1 MPRFMPGGPPPALR
15 IAAFAVAGL
24 AVASAVILVAL
35 VLGQRPGRP
44 TSEVTV
50 AADRGL
56 LAWDGEHLWVW
67 RGSEVCTPGG
77 RGSTLTADDGSGTT
91 LRRSLPLQTVTAFAA
106 RQERLIAVGR

>member
-15 IAAFAVAGL
+15 IAAFAVAAL
-24 AVASAVILVAL
+24 VVASAVVMVAM
-35 VLGQRPGRP
+35 VLGHRPSRP
-44 TSEVTV
+44 TSELAV

-67 RGSEVCTPGG
+67 RGSDVCTPGG
-77 RGSTLTADDGSGTT
+77 RGSTLTAEDGSGST

-106 RQERLIAVGR
+106 RQERL